1 MRPIVLILPV
11 KQHAD
16 MLVKSYIDTYR
27 FHANIMNCSN
37 NYGPYQYPEKLILLV
52 IHNAL
57 NGRNIPIYGDGL
69 NIRDWLYVVDHA
81 KAIDMIREKGQLY
94 ESYNIGGHNER
105 TNIDIVK
112 IILRVLIE
120 FLGENDRRKKH
131 INENLITFVE
141 ERKGHDRR
149 YAIAPDKIKKEIGWY
164 PETSF
169 EEGIRKT
176 VQWYL
181 EHDEWLRDIS
191 RVI

>member
-1 MRPIVLILPV
+1 MI
-11 KQHAD
+11 
-16 MLVKSYIDTYR
+16 
-27 FHANIMNCSN
+27 C
-37 NYGPYQYPEKLILLV
+37 
-52 IHNAL
+52 NAL

-81 KAIDMIREKGQLY
+81 KAIDMIQEKGQLY